1 VHAQQQ
7 VELIDEARL
16 KELIAVLL
24 ELPDGGKNVLKPVQ
38 LAGSSPGVFWSLV
51 HSYGSVRA
59 GLAAVCPTADWS
71 FLDVR
76 ERKLSEKALENA
88 RQQQGGRAPK
98 KARTTT
104 AAAAAGTAAAAGA
117 DGAVVAVDSGAAGA
131 EPAAAAA
138 AAAVELT
145 PEQKLQQLN
154 DAVAAMRAAAAASG
168 LDTSTA
174 VEPAVVAAVGDST
187 ATAKQL
193 LKLGVQSLRQLAD
206 CEPDVLAHA
215 LAVDKDTVDEWLA
228 SARGTVLDELMDSLI
243 DDDDLQGLL
252 EEVVK
257 VSTPVDMVIMAKF
270 ADALIST
277 IKDALSTEEWTPELQ
292 EKLALE
298 RVQHWYEQCLQW
310 LKDMPWLESWVY
322 SADDTDSDAE

>member
-1 VHAQQQ
+1 M
-7 VELIDEARL
+7 
-16 KELIAVLL
+16 LL
-24 ELPDGGKNVLKPVQ
+24 QLPDGGKNVLKPVS

-51 HSYGSVRA
+51 HTYGSVRA

-88 RQQQGGRAPK
+88 RQQGGRAPK
-98 KARTTT
+98 KARTT
-104 AAAAAGTAAAAGA
+104 AAAAAAATTA
-117 DGAVVAVDSGAAGA
+117 DDDVVAVDGGAAGA
-131 EPAAAAA
+131 EPIAAAAAAAA

-168 LDTSTA
+168 LDTCTA
-174 VEPAVVAAVGDST
+174 VEPAVVAAVGGSA

-206 CEPDVLAHA
+206 CEADVLAHA
-215 LAVDKDTVDEWLA
+215 LAVDEETVDEWLA
-228 SARGTVLDELMDSLI
+228 SARGSVLDELMDTLI
-243 DDDDLQGLL
+243 GDDDLQELL

-277 IKDALSTEEWTPELQ
+277 IKDALSAEEWTPELQ

-322 SADDTDSDAE
+322 SADDTDFDAE

>member
-1 VHAQQQ
+1 

-16 KELIAVLL
+16 KELIAMLL
-24 ELPDGGKNVLKPVQ
+24 QLPDGGKNVLKPVP

-51 HSYGSVRA
+51 HKYGSVRA

-88 RQQQGGRAPK
+88 RQQGGRAPK
-98 KARTTT
+98 KARTT
-104 AAAAAGTAAAAGA
+104 AAAT
-117 DGAVVAVDSGAAGA
+117 
-131 EPAAAAA
+131 AAAAA
-138 AAAVELT
+138 AATADDGVVVVDSDAAGAEPTVAAVAAVAELT

-168 LDTSTA
+168 LDTCTA
-174 VEPAVVAAVGDST
+174 VEPAVLAAVGDSA

-206 CEPDVLAHA
+206 CESDVLAHA
-215 LAVDKDTVDEWLA
+215 LAVDEETVDDWLA
-228 SARGTVLDELMDSLI
+228 SARGSVLDELMDTLI
-243 DDDDLQGLL
+243 GDDDLQGLL

-277 IKDALSTEEWTPELQ
+277 IKDALSAEEWTPELQ
-292 EKLALE
+292 QKLALE

-322 SADDTDSDAE
+322 SADDADSDAE